1 MKKYWEYLD
10 LDEKDKQAFKALD
23 KNVRNKKI
31 VLVVFLI
38 CVLIVSYQMKNYG
51 CLSKNAFELIFTAF
65 IGGFLG
71 SSLNFII
78 SGDR

>member
-10 LDEKDKQAFKALD
+10 LDEKDKRALKVLD
-23 KNVRNKKI
+23 KNVGNKKI
-31 VLVVFLI
+31 ILVFFLLF
-38 CVLIVSYQMKNYG
+38 VLIASYQMKKYG
-51 CLSKNAFELIFTAF
+51 YLSNNAFELIFTAF

-71 SSLNFII
+71 SSLSFII